1 MGVSFAPILVLL
13 LCSCAFAQRMVDP
26 ASIPSAVA
34 RFEEQPGEQ
43 PLRCDVT
50 PIRPTLNFSFRYQA
64 GFVVRVPMNQY
75 FGPGHGWEVLAR
87 ITPEGSEP
95 VYLLTNTRLPN
106 IPKTKVELEV
116 GGGYLLGEG
125 AYGVHWVIFDDAGR
139 VCRKNWRVEVRRN
152 RGERKVK
159 VAMPPGSVW
168 EISLR
173 GNRSRKSD
181 TDDVAPLGLTIL
193 LHAAPMFPR
202 RTKLRPNDMV
212 TLMSTVSSLLD
223 RVPTKNVRLVIFNL
237 DQQKELYR
245 QDGFTLNAMGRVM
258 QAMTS
263 LELGL
268 VDFGVLQN
276 QRGHVD
282 MLSGLV
288 NQELHALS
296 PSDVVLFL
304 GPMARYSD
312 KVPQSAVAK
321 GSGPAP
327 HFFYF
332 QVRPAFRQGG
342 PPGGP
347 IGPPAPMLSDSI
359 SSAISRVGGK
369 TIVIHN
375 PADFAKAIEKLERR

>member
-1 MGVSFAPILVLL
+1 
-13 LCSCAFAQRMVDP
+13 MVDP
-26 ASIPSAVA
+26 ASIPNAVA
-34 RFEEQPGEQ
+34 KFEEQPGEQ

-50 PIRPTLNFSFRYQA
+50 PIRPLLNFSFRYQA
-64 GFVVRVPMNQY
+64 GYVVRVPMNQY
-75 FGPGHGWEVLAR
+75 FGPGHGWAMLAR
-87 ITPEGSEP
+87 ITPEGGVPKP
-95 VYLLTNTRLPN
+95 VYLLTNINLPN

-125 AYGVHWVIFDDAGR
+125 AYGVSWVIFDDAGR
-139 VCRKNWRVEVRRN
+139 VCRKTWRVEVRRN

-173 GNRSRKSD
+173 GNRSRRPD
-181 TDDVAPLGLTIL
+181 ADDVAPLSLTIL

-245 QDGFTLNAMGRVM
+245 QDGFTVNAMGRVM
-258 QAMTS
+258 QAMTN

-268 VDFGVLQN
+268 VDFAVLQN

-288 NQELHALS
+288 NQELQSLS

-312 KVPQSAVAK
+312 KVPPSAVPK

-332 QVRPAFRQGG
+332 QVRPFFRQGG
-342 PPGGP
+342 PPAGP
-347 IGPPAPMLSDSI
+347 FGAPAPVLADSI
-359 SSAISRVGGK
+359 SSAVSRVGGK

-375 PADFAKAIEKLERR
+375 PADFAKAIERLERR

>member
-1 MGVSFAPILVLL
+1 
-13 LCSCAFAQRMVDP
+13 MVDP
-26 ASIPSAVA
+26 ASIPIAVA
-34 RFEEQPGEQ
+34 KFERQPDEL

-75 FGPGHGWEVLAR
+75 FGPGHGWAIVAR
-87 ITPEGSEP
+87 ITPEDGVAKP
-95 VYLLTNTRLPN
+95 VYLLTNVTLPN

-125 AYGVHWVIFDDAGR
+125 AYGVSWVIFDDAGR

-152 RGERKVK
+152 RGERKVR

-173 GNRSRKSD
+173 GNRSRRAAA
-181 TDDVAPLGLTIL
+181 DDVAPLRLTIL

-237 DQQKELYR
+237 DQQRELYR
-245 QDGFTLNAMGRVM
+245 QEGFTVNAMGRVM
-258 QAMTS
+258 QSMTN

-268 VDFGVLQN
+268 VDVGVLQN
-276 QRGHVD
+276 QHGHLD
-282 MLSGLV
+282 MLSDLL
-288 NQELHALS
+288 NQELQSLS

-304 GPMARYSD
+304 GPLARYSD
-312 KVPQSAVAK
+312 KLPQSAVPK

-332 QVRPAFRQGG
+332 QVRPSFHQGG

-347 IGPPAPMLSDSI
+347 IGPPAPVLADSI